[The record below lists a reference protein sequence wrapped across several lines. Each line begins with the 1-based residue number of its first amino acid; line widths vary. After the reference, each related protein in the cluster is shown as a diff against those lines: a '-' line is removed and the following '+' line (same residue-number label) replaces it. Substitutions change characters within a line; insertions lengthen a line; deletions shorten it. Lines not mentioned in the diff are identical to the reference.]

1 MKDGKIYEYQIAK
14 DKSQKSNKFY
24 NVKDITK
31 EKSSSLSGWNQYP
44 GSEKNSNNILT
55 DIPKRVNPATR
66 KNPQL
71 IPFDE
76 WLEELKRKRKFG
88 L

>member
-1 MKDGKIYEYQIAK
+1 MLIRCVRKVRDE
-14 DKSQKSNKFY
+14 NT
-24 NVKDITK
+24 VLK

-55 DIPKRVNPATR
+55 DIPNFVNPMSSR
-66 KNPQL
+66 
-71 IPFDE
+71 IPKIPSFDE
-76 WLEELKRKRKFG
+76 WLDELKRKRRKG

>member
-14 DKSQKSNKFY
+14 DHSNKINKFY
-24 NVKDITK
+24 NVKDVTK

-55 DIPKRVNPATR
+55 DIPKSVNPATQ
-66 KNPQL
+66 KIPQL
-71 IPFDE
+71 TSFDA
-76 WLEELKRKRKFG
+76 WLEELRSKRR
-88 L
+88 